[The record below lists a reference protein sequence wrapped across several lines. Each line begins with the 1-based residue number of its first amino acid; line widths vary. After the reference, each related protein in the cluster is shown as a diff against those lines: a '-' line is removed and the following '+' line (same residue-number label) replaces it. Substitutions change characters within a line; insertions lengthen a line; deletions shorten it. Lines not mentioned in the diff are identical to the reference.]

1 MTIGS
6 KSWLLRLG
14 LFDVPRAASKFTQAD
29 ISRALK
35 AVQSV
40 GFEIGSIEIRP
51 DGVLQITRLSPV
63 TTPPPNDPYEVWKA
77 KRDAR

>member
-1 MTIGS
+1 M
-6 KSWLLRLG
+6 KM
-14 LFDVPRAASKFTQAD
+14 PRAPSKFTQAD
-29 ISRALK
+29 IRRALK

-51 DGVLQITRLSPV
+51 DGVLQVSRLPSV
-63 TTPPPNDPYEVWKA
+63 AVSTPSDPYGAWKA